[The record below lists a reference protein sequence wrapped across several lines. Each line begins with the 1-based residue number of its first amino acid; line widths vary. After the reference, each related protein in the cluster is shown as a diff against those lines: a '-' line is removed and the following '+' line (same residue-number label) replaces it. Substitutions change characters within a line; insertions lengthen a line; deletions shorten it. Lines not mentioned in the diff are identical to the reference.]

1 LINKFLSLP
10 TDEKLLLL
18 EAIVMLYLSKIIVCF
33 PFRHYI
39 KLLKP
44 SERTEKDTFP
54 ICLQKISISLR
65 RANKLAFWRNV
76 CLVKSVAARFMLK
89 RRGIPSI
96 LSLGLQFQ
104 DGKKLTAHA
113 WIKSGDY
120 FITPKGNTAFKEIFN
135 I

>member
-18 EAIVMLYLSKIIVCF
+18 EALVMLFVSKIIVCF
-33 PFRHYI
+33 PFRYYI
-39 KLLKP
+39 KLFK
-44 SERTEKDTFP
+44 STNIAEKETNS
-54 ICLQKISISLR
+54 IRLQKISISLR
-65 RANKLAFWRNV
+65 RANKLAFWKNV

-89 RRGIPSI
+89 RRGIPSV

-104 DGKKLTAHA
+104 DRKKLTAHA

-120 FITPKGNTAFKEIFN
+120 FVTPKGDTAFKEIFS